1 MIRRLFEQL
10 LLNDLN
16 DSGCIWSDLNIR
28 IHLQRQKMLTHGNVV
43 FDTPR
48 DEEISN
54 LPLRVDK
61 LIEA

>member
-1 MIRRLFEQL
+1 
-10 LLNDLN
+10 
-16 DSGCIWSDLNIR
+16 
-28 IHLQRQKMLTHGNVV
+28 MLTHGNVI

-48 DEEISN
+48 DEEIGN